1 MLKKLNYSD
10 RKEKFGII
18 AKIRFDDGINKDGRR
33 TEVFSRDVTPNKND
47 YRDLMRS
54 GEWLNIHS
62 TDSKSKKWEWG
73 TPTDYLGKGV
83 KLLLFDKIEE
93 AITVIAD
100 INPSE
105 AFSDDDNY
113 YSVRNVMVGKPNVL
127 DPPIPTELITE
138 CGLKDPMALR
148 LIPFEEITKKQYEEL
163 MRKYDNW
170 NTGAINTD
178 TTGVMKPEW
187 REGFK

>member
-1 MLKKLNYSD
+1 MLKKWNYD
-10 RKEKFGII
+10 NRTEKFGII
-18 AKIRFDDGINKDGRR
+18 AKIRFDDGKDINVRK

-54 GEWLNIHS
+54 GEWLSVHS
-62 TDSKSKKWEWG
+62 TDPNNKKWEWG
-73 TPTDYLGKGV
+73 TSKDYLGNGI

-105 AFSDDDNY
+105 AFVDDDNY

-127 DPPIPTELITE
+127 DPPIPTELIME
-138 CGLKDPMALR
+138 CGLKDPMTLR
-148 LIPFEEITKKQYEEL
+148 LIPFEEITKKQYEKL

-170 NTGAINTD
+170 KN
-178 TTGVMKPEW
+178 KYS
-187 REGFK
+187 

>member
-62 TDSKSKKWEWG
+62 TDPKSKKWEWG

-83 KLLLFDKIEE
+83 KLLLFDKIEKG
-93 AITVIAD
+93 ITVIAD
-100 INPSE
+100 INPYE
-105 AFSDDDNY
+105 AFYDDENHHT
-113 YSVRNVMVGKPNVL
+113 VRNVIVGKPLVL
-127 DPPIPTELITE
+127 EDPIPTKLITE
-138 CGLKDPMALR
+138 CGLKNPMNLG
-148 LIPFEEITKKQYEEL
+148 LIPFEEIAKEQYEEL
-163 MRKYDNW
+163 IQKYDKW
-170 NTGAINTD
+170 KSEIQ
-178 TTGVMKPEW
+178 
-187 REGFK
+187 